1 MFGVGTDVRDAVSGC
16 WLCSRSGSKIL
27 GAPKYPAMGWPTIRF
42 AAVLAAVVLGCFILA
57 VPFAKVHWK
66 QFLGLETLRHC
77 SNPTALHDNTVVGVV
92 C

>member
-1 MFGVGTDVRDAVSGC
+1 
-16 WLCSRSGSKIL
+16 
-27 GAPKYPAMGWPTIRF
+27 MGWPTIRF

-77 SNPTALHDNTVVGVV
+77 SNPTAFA
-92 C
+92 